1 MIIEIKAKDANGFKL
16 KRRYQTRLLQR
27 VSYST
32 NQKRRSSSKEP
43 IRAQAAANTRRK
55 ARETRP
61 EKITTGVGSRIV
73 IVSLISIPSFSAS
86 RVAVLK
92 ESVQKCKAHVY
103 SVHNIHTCTACR
115 EDASEM
121 PLLTVTDAKR
131 TQMQS
136 CILGCPW
143 QWTSS
148 STINTPIEFKAIHL
162 SKERGRTKLF
172 HSKHRFR
179 VFNSLFCFVFFF
191 VRIHCFNARLNLIT
205 RKPRLNNLN
214 LRRKTGH
221 LFPVPSLIALFS
233 WESFCPA
240 VEHRI

>member
-16 KRRYQTRLLQR
+16 KRSYQTRLLQR
-27 VSYST
+27 KTKWVI
-32 NQKRRSSSKEP
+32 QP
-43 IRAQAAANTRRK
+43 IRRDVAHQRSQSEAKAAVNTRRK

-92 ESVQKCKAHVY
+92 ESVQKCKTHVY

-179 VFNSLFCFVFFF
+179 VFNSLFCFFL
-191 VRIHCFNARLNLIT
+191 RIHCFNARLNLIT
-205 RKPRLNNLN
+205 WKPRLNNLH

>member
-1 MIIEIKAKDANGFKL
+1 M
-16 KRRYQTRLLQR
+16 
-27 VSYST
+27 SYST
-32 NQKRRSSSKEP
+32 NEKRCNLLKEP
-43 IRAQAAANTRRK
+43 ISGQSSCKHAWQSAGD
-55 ARETRP
+55 P

-92 ESVQKCKAHVY
+92 ESVKKCRALVY

-115 EDASEM
+115 EDASVL

-143 QWTSS
+143 QWISS

-162 SKERGRTKLF
+162 PKERGRTKLF

-179 VFNSLFCFVFFF
+179 VFVSLFCDFFGA
-191 VRIHCFNARLNLIT
+191 NTLL
-205 RKPRLNNLN
+205 
-214 LRRKTGH
+214 
-221 LFPVPSLIALFS
+221 
-233 WESFCPA
+233 
-240 VEHRI
+240 